1 MLSNGLINDNTVKTT
16 QILGSDVAE
25 IGCLNQAS
33 KKQTIFGYCR
43 CSTDIQDQE
52 RQVLSLQEA
61 NAQVIFGDKI
71 TGTSDFDSRPELTRC
86 LDEMQ
91 SGDLLILSELSRL
104 SRSFLGMVNEVS
116 NLLERGIHIKTLDG
130 RLDTTAMPK
139 EITMLIV
146 SILGYAASQEL
157 QQIKSRTAE
166 GRAVAKSRGV
176 KFGRKKTYSQSQ
188 VSTILEMRNKG
199 LGYGNI
205 GKAMGMTKTMV
216 RRIILENDFDQNEK

>member
-1 MLSNGLINDNTVKTT
+1 MNCTTFDTPVTAT
-16 QILGSDVAE
+16 QILESEGNE
-25 IGCLNQAS
+25 IQYQNPRV
-33 KKQTIFGYCR
+33 FGLWR
-43 CSTDIQDQE
+43 CSTDTQDQE
-52 RQVLSLQEA
+52 RQVIALKEA
-61 NAQVIFGDKI
+61 GATRIYGDKI
-71 TGTSDFDSRPELTRC
+71 TGTSDFNARPELTRC
-86 LDEMQ
+86 LEEMQ
-91 SGDLLILSELSRL
+91 SGDLLIISELSRL

-116 NLLERGIHIKTLDG
+116 KLLERGIQIKTLDK

-157 QQIKSRTAE
+157 AQIKSRTAE